1 MMEYYVSIHMTVVTV
16 LVALMFTIFIYGIS
30 LFIRG
35 MWPHLN
41 VRMGV
46 FYSLMALVWTFTVL
60 LLSF

>member
-46 FYSLMALVWTFTVL
+46 FYVL
-60 LLSF
+60 IAILWLGTSWLLIN